1 MSASLKN
8 EDYLLD
14 VPFCSDEVD
23 AFLRK
28 LESGKAAGH
37 DLLQAEHLK
46 YWALLS
52 GNGLNKSV
60 MQSQTWNVYQ
70 TLSK

>member
-1 MSASLKN
+1 MSASLEN

-14 VPFCSDEVD
+14 VPFCADKVD
-23 AFLRK
+23 AVLRK
-28 LESGKAAGH
+28 LESGIAAGH

-46 YWALLS
+46 YGALLL

-60 MQSQTWNVYQ
+60 MQSQIWNVYQ